1 MDNLKLNN
9 LYQHF
14 LQCKSVSTD
23 SRQIIPGSIFFALKG
38 ENFDGNLFAVEAIR
52 SGAAM
57 AVVDDVSLHDHPG
70 LFWVPDALE
79 SLKQLAMLHRRK
91 MKARVIAITGSNG
104 KTTTK
109 ELVYVVLKSVYQVIA
124 TQGNLNNQIGVP
136 LTLLRILPETE
147 FAVIEMGANHVGEI
161 AALCS
166 IASPGFGMI
175 TNIGK
180 AHLEGFGGIEGVVR
194 AKTELY
200 KAIENIKGV
209 LFVNQQDALLMQH
222 SEGIIRATYGKQ
234 SSTSLINGQLLS
246 SNPLL
251 SIEWNET
258 GSSYEVHTNL
268 VGAYNLDNILAA
280 ITIGR
285 YFDIQPERINQAIQ
299 DYIPSNNRSQLIQ
312 KKQNRIIMDA
322 YNANPVSMTLALQNF
337 ATLNGDKRMLILG
350 DMLELGKESEKE
362 HQAILDL
369 IRDLGFQEVYLVGQE
384 FGKLMP
390 QDGFLWYAGVD
401 EFNSVVSQAG
411 IAGYDILIKGS
422 RGIRLERVSLLH

>member
-1 MDNLKLNN
+1 MDSLKLNN

-38 ENFDGNLFAVEAIR
+38 ENFNGNLFAVKAIE
-52 SGAAM
+52 SGASM
-57 AVVDDVSLHDHPG
+57 AVVDDDSLHDHPG
-70 LFWVPDALE
+70 LFKVPDVLE
-79 SLKQLAMLHRRK
+79 SLQQLAMLHRRK

-258 GSSYEVHTNL
+258 GDRRRRGRHRP
-268 VGAYNLDNILAA
+268 
-280 ITIGR
+280 R
-285 YFDIQPERINQAIQ
+285 YF
-299 DYIPSNNRSQLIQ
+299 L
-312 KKQNRIIMDA
+312 
-322 YNANPVSMTLALQNF
+322 
-337 ATLNGDKRMLILG
+337 
-350 DMLELGKESEKE
+350 
-362 HQAILDL
+362 
-369 IRDLGFQEVYLVGQE
+369 
-384 FGKLMP
+384 
-390 QDGFLWYAGVD
+390 
-401 EFNSVVSQAG
+401 
-411 IAGYDILIKGS
+411 
-422 RGIRLERVSLLH
+422 